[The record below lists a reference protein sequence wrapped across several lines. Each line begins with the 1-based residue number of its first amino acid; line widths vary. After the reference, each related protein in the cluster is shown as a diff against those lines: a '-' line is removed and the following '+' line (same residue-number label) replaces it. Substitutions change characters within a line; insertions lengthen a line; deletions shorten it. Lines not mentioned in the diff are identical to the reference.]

1 MGQGWRTRVKA
12 VDTNILA
19 RYIVRDDARQAA
31 IAEAIL
37 VQGVYLPAT
46 VLLETGW
53 LLGSRY
59 GMGRADV
66 ASTLEDLLQLPGI
79 VCEDTEWIAWAIARF
94 AQGAD
99 FADMIHL
106 VAARSAEAF
115 VTFDR
120 IIVKAAGSQPPLPVE
135 IPDR

>member
-1 MGQGWRTRVKA
+1 VKA

-19 RYIVRDDARQAA
+19 RYIVRDDARQSA

-37 VQGVYLPAT
+37 AEGVYLPVT
-46 VLLETGW
+46 VLLETAW

-59 GMGRADV
+59 GMERADV
-66 ASTLEDLLQLPGI
+66 AATLADLLQLPGI

-94 AQGAD
+94 AEGAD

-106 VAARSAEAF
+106 VAARSAAAF

-120 IIVKAAGSQPPLPVE
+120 PIVKAAGSRPPLPIE